1 MFPDIIVD
9 VASATICFLMS
20 CHPVLVGV
28 ETPKGE
34 FQLIHY
40 TTTEKVYGGDILVFK
55 ETETDLYAIHRVID
69 VPGQHRLSR
78 IKSPHVSQRSMIT
91 AGCVNVEPEVFEEL
105 TKCCYASKVIVR

>member
-1 MFPDIIVD
+1 MFPDIIIEI
-9 VASATICFLMS
+9 ASATICFLMS

-34 FQLIHY
+34 FQLTHY
-40 TTTEKVYGGDILVFK
+40 TTQDKGYGGDILAFK

-69 VPGQHRLSR
+69 VPGQQRLAR
-78 IKSPHVSQRSMIT
+78 IKSPHASHQIMIT

-105 TKCCYASKVIVR
+105 TKCCYSSKIIIK